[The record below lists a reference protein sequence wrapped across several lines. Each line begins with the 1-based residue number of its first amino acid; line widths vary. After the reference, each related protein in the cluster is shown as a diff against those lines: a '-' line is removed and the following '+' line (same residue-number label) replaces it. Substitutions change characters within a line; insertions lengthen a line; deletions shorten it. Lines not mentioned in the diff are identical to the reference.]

1 MAVRNKLSSVDRVI
15 ALSLGVVWLG
25 MGVAG
30 LVLGLIHGQ
39 FILVA
44 LALFAIWYGVLW
56 FRVAARSRKL
66 TSWRELIMPWR
77 AQ

>member
-30 LVLGLIHGQ
+30 LVLGMMRGLWIP
-39 FILVA
+39 VA

-56 FRVAARSRKL
+56 FRVAVLSRKL
-66 TSWRELIMPWR
+66 TSWRVLIMPWR

>member
-25 MGVAG
+25 MGMVAV
-30 LVLGLIHGQ
+30 VLGLIHGQ
-39 FILVA
+39 FILVT

-66 TSWRELIMPWR
+66 TSWREFIMPWR

>member
-25 MGVAG
+25 MGATG

-44 LALFAIWYGVLW
+44 LAFFAIWYGVLW

-66 TSWRELIMPWR
+66 TSWREFIMPWR

>member
-15 ALSLGVVWLG
+15 ALSLCVIWLG

-44 LALFAIWYGVLW
+44 LALFAICYGVLW
-56 FRVAARSRKL
+56 FRVAARSHKL
-66 TSWRELIMPWR
+66 TSWREFIMPWR

>member
-15 ALSLGVVWLG
+15 ALSLGVIWLG

-30 LVLGLIHGQ
+30 LVLGMMRGLWIP
-39 FILVA
+39 VA
-44 LALFAIWYGVLW
+44 LAFFAIWYGVLW

-77 AQ
+77 AR

>member
-15 ALSLGVVWLG
+15 ALSLGVIWLG

-30 LVLGLIHGQ
+30 LVLGMMRGLW
-39 FILVA
+39 ILVA

-56 FRVAARSRKL
+56 FRVAVLSRKL
-66 TSWRELIMPWR
+66 TSWRVLIMPWR

>member
-15 ALSLGVVWLG
+15 ALSLGVIWLG

-30 LVLGLIHGQ
+30 LVLGMMRGLW
-39 FILVA
+39 ILVA

-66 TSWRELIMPWR
+66 TPWRELIMPWR

>member
-25 MGVAG
+25 MGMVAV
-30 LVLGLIHGQ
+30 VLGLIHGQ
-39 FILVA
+39 LILVT

-56 FRVAARSRKL
+56 FRVAARSSKL
-66 TSWRELIMPWR
+66 TSWREFIMPWR